1 MGGSDCFH
9 VSTTA
14 QAEESGG
21 KHEITTCVCLWRM
34 CVFESARARERE
46 REQKRKKNGGW
57 TEPVSDQEVEIEN
70 EKQRWWEK

>member
-34 CVFESARARERE
+34 CVFESARARERGS
-46 REQKRKKNGGW
+46 RKGRRMGDGLSQSQTRKW
-57 TEPVSDQEVEIEN
+57 
-70 EKQRWWEK
+70 R

>member
-1 MGGSDCFH
+1 MREVG
-9 VSTTA
+9 T
-14 QAEESGG
+14 AEESGG
-21 KHEITTCVCLWRM
+21 KHEITTCACLWRM
-34 CVFESARARERE
+34 CVFESARARE